1 MQRRRPLSEP
11 AAIDAVD
18 RLLDVARPHQRQVAF
33 ENLDRLVAPVPQD
46 RPVDLVGFGIDRGPR
61 RTRCPAA
68 GFFAL
73 FDDRHDIVVPALA
86 GDGVRRRRVAMR
98 PDPLPGVRAQFHQ
111 HARHFRVAIEHGD
124 VQRQP
129 GESGRLD
136 VHQFGP
142 RLGQPAN
149 RGDVAG
155 VDGRTERRGVHPFDM
170 LLEFRPARKPIRSR
184 EHPLS
189 IGQRELRRIGLAFE
203 SLDLRDGG
211 DVAGTVRLE
220 EFLGLLA
227 KLVETR
233 PGGKRARGRRREW
246 DMTSSFPR
254 LLAAWLGVRVAN
266 RKKVRRRSNEQRT
279 SQVGS
284 ALSADTAAPCT
295 LGHTVPSE
303 AIRWKMKRM
312 RWLGR

>member
-1 MQRRRPLSEP
+1 
-11 AAIDAVD
+11 
-18 RLLDVARPHQRQVAF
+18 
-33 ENLDRLVAPVPQD
+33 
-46 RPVDLVGFGIDRGPR
+46 
-61 RTRCPAA
+61 
-68 GFFAL
+68 
-73 FDDRHDIVVPALA
+73 
-86 GDGVRRRRVAMR
+86 MR

-155 VDGRTERRGVHPFDM
+155 VDGRTERRSVHPFDM
-170 LLEFRPARKPIRSR
+170 LLKFRPARKPIRSR

-220 EFLGLLA
+220 QFLGLLA

-233 PGGKRARGRRREW
+233 PGGKSARGRRRGW

-254 LLAAWLGVRVAN
+254 LVGRMARCPRREPKEGTSTIKSNARVRWAQPFP
-266 RKKVRRRSNEQRT
+266 RTQQRP
-279 SQVGS
+279 
-284 ALSADTAAPCT
+284 A
-295 LGHTVPSE
+295 
-303 AIRWKMKRM
+303 RWNSV
-312 RWLGR
+312 